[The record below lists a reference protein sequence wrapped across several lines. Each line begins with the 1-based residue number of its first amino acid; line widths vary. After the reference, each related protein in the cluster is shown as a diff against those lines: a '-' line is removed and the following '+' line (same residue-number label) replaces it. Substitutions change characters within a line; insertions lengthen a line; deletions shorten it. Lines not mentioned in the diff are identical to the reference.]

1 MVRPFKIRHIG
12 RQPRITYYK
21 PQGVPLRYLDEI
33 VLTFDEVEA
42 IRLRD
47 AERIEQTQAA
57 EKMKISQSTFQR
69 ILSSA
74 HQKIAQA
81 VTTGK
86 AIRFEGGNIKIE
98 KEIASLRGAKRK
110 FKCEDCQNEWKVAFG
125 TGKRGIDM
133 ICPKC
138 KSKNIHRIDHC
149 GHGFG
154 RCAWGY
160 KAQPPTK

>member
-1 MVRPFKIRHIG
+1 MTRPFKIRHIG
-12 RQPRITYYK
+12 HQPRITYYK

-33 VLTFDEVEA
+33 VLTLDEVEA

-47 AERIEQTQAA
+47 AEGIEQTQAA
-57 EKMKISQSTFQR
+57 KKMKISQSTFQR

-110 FKCEDCQNEWKVAFG
+110 FKCEDCLYQWSEPFG

-133 ICPKC
+133 VCPKC
-138 KSKNIHRIDHC
+138 KSGNIHRIDYR
-149 GHGFG
+149 GYGFG
-154 RCAWGY
+154 RMLWGRRRR
-160 KAQPPTK
+160 